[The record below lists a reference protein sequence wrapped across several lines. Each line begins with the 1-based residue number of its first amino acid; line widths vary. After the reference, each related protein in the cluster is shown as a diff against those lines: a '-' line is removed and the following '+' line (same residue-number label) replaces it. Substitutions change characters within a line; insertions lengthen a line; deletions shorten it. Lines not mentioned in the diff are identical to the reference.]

1 MTQEFCEC
9 EPLVAA
15 AARSGIWPDE
25 LEHHIG
31 RCPACTET
39 KRISQLFVMHAATMS
54 AQNRPLPANLV
65 WQKLQARRRHLA
77 IRRATRLMTL
87 MRICAVVYAVVLAVW
102 YLPQLWHAQ
111 LIVDLGPLSSGT
123 AFVGVL
129 AAILAVLI
137 GSCCFA
143 FLGSRTDF
151 RLHS

>member
-1 MTQEFCEC
+1 MTQEFCER

-25 LEHHIG
+25 LENHIG
-31 RCPACTET
+31 SCPVCAET
-39 KRISQLFVMHAATMS
+39 KRLAQFFVVHAATTS
-54 AQNRPLPANLV
+54 AQSRPLPANLV

-87 MRICAVVYAVVLAVW
+87 MNIFAVIYAVVLAVW
-102 YLPQLWHAQ
+102 YLPQLWHAE
-111 LIVDLGPLSSGT
+111 LIVDVGPLASGA
-123 AFVGVL
+123 AFAGVL
-129 AAILAVLI
+129 TAIFAVLI